1 MIKNDNYDS
10 NKVSDYI
17 LYLEKLSWNSNKY
30 LPKIINI
37 IDMLLT
43 IRDEKKDLEDTKSWI
58 SERM

>member
-1 MIKNDNYDS
+1 MIKNDNFDS
-10 NKVSDYI
+10 NKVTDYI
-17 LYLEKLSWNSNKY
+17 LCLEKLSWDSNKY

-43 IRDEKKDLEDTKSWI
+43 IRNEKKDLEDTKSWI